1 METIVVQPENKEQIN
16 ALKAIFKAMKIKFSI
31 KKEKEYD
38 PEFVKKIKES
48 EREFAEGRYTTI
60 TLDEIWKS
68 E

>member
-38 PEFVKKIKES
+38 PEFVAKVLKGDEDIK
-48 EREFAEGRYTTI
+48 AGRTI
-60 TLDEIWKS
+60 KVTLDELWK
-68 E
+68 